1 MTEGGRLGGGIE
13 GAELGDELGGGHA
26 LRAEGAEGEGVV
38 AFGEALA
45 VVVEHERGVVVGGSG
60 VAEGADEEQLAKGG
74 ADEIGAADDF
84 GDAEF
89 GVVDGAGELVAGGV
103 VFAPD
108 EEVAEVTAGDG
119 ALRAAAGVVEMD
131 FFAVGDAEAP
141 VDGNFFAEGREW
153 GVGGRAEVGWVNGFV
168 VGGGRGGG
176 FVGGGQCVEDIA
188 ARAGA
193 GENEAGGVE
202 GGEGGAV
209 AGQPGALGDDGFAPR
224 ETEPAEVCEHGG
236 DEIETE
242 AEGVEVVVAEDE
254 VAAGGAGA
262 FGGEPERAGVA
273 EVEVAGGR
281 RGETAEVPRRRGGVE
296 R

>member
-1 MTEGGRLGGGIE
+1 M
-13 GAELGDELGGGHA
+13 
-26 LRAEGAEGEGVV
+26 
-38 AFGEALA
+38 
-45 VVVEHERGVVVGGSG
+45 
-60 VAEGADEEQLAKGG
+60 
-74 ADEIGAADDF
+74 
-84 GDAEF
+84 
-89 GVVDGAGELVAGGV
+89 
-103 VFAPD
+103 
-108 EEVAEVTAGDG
+108 
-119 ALRAAAGVVEMD
+119 
-131 FFAVGDAEAP
+131 
-141 VDGNFFAEGREW
+141 
-153 GVGGRAEVGWVNGFV
+153 
-168 VGGGRGGG
+168 
-176 FVGGGQCVEDIA
+176 GGGQCVEDIA

-236 DEIETE
+236 DEIEAE

-281 RGETAEVPRRRGGVE
+281 RGETAEIPRRRGGVE